1 MDEIRPNTD
10 SYREKSEAS
19 SSEQEEKRV
28 VRKVV
33 DGKVVAKNNK
43 MRKLAGAFFADDIS
57 NIGEHLVNE
66 VFIPKVKKFMA
77 DSLDA
82 CVDVIFYGE
91 KGRPKER
98 TSASRYNYSRSYDDR
113 ERERHR
119 DERRT
124 VTRRQYDY
132 RDIITPTR
140 REAEDIIIGLEDLI
154 KRYGIATV
162 RDLYDLCG
170 LGSDY
175 TDCKYGWTNVSS
187 AKITSTR
194 DGYLIDLPTAVAID

>member
-10 SYREKSEAS
+10 SYRATNEAS

-33 DGKVVAKNNK
+33 DGKVVAKDNK
-43 MRKLAGAFFADDIS
+43 MRKLAGMFFADDIS
-57 NIGEHLVNE
+57 NIGEHLMNE
-66 VFIPKVKKFMA
+66 VFIPKIQNFVA
-77 DSLDA
+77 DSLSD
-82 CVDVIFYGE
+82 CVNIIFHGE
-91 KGRPKER
+91 KRPKER
-98 TSASRYNYSRSYDDR
+98 TTASRYNYSRSYDDR
-113 ERERHR
+113 HR

-124 VTRRQYDY
+124 VTRKQYDY
-132 RDIITPTR
+132 RDVIVPTR
-140 REAEDIIIGLEDLI
+140 REAEDIIIGLEDII

-170 LGSDY
+170 LDSDY

-187 AKITSTR
+187 AKITSDR
-194 DGYLIDLPTAVAID
+194 DGYMIDLPRAVAID